1 MRRRLQIVMGVLSVV
16 PLAFGLM
23 NTVGGAGLLVPQ
35 DAVTAAMDSQFRFQ
49 SAWYLALAVI
59 IWWMIPQVER
69 QTALFRIIVA
79 FLFIG
84 GLARVWS
91 ATTLGMPPGD
101 MFAGMVL
108 ELCLPI
114 LIPWQARVAR
124 EAAS

>member
-1 MRRRLQIVMGVLSVV
+1 MLRGLQLVLAVLSLV
-16 PLAFGLM
+16 PLTFGLI
-23 NTVGGAGLLVPQ
+23 NTVGGAGLLLPQ

-79 FLFIG
+79 FVFIG
-84 GLARVWS
+84 GLARLWS
-91 ATTLGMPPGD
+91 AFTLGMPPSD

-108 ELCLPI
+108 ELVLPV
-114 LIPWQARVAR
+114 LIPWQARVASS
-124 EAAS
+124 AAN